1 MNDFLRT
8 QIYSTYSESSYF
20 NQISERRR
28 DPQILRFNVMYRFGK
43 YDVSLFKRK
52 NTRADQSGGS
62 DMMQ

>member
-1 MNDFLRT
+1 
-8 QIYSTYSESSYF
+8 
-20 NQISERRR
+20 
-28 DPQILRFNVMYRFGK
+28 MYRFGK